1 MNKRNL
7 KNLTLAAVGGLALV
21 VSACSNDS
29 ATETAKTDTAAEQS
43 TTAQSS
49 AASNTNEEASSA
61 AETAAP
67 AGDRVLKDAMGH
79 EVKIPAEPK
88 AIIASYLEDNL
99 VALGVK
105 PAAQWMIGSGSMQGY
120 LQDSLKGV
128 PGIPSDLPFEVVASY
143 SPDLILMD
151 SAELVAGGK
160 YEQYSAIAPTY
171 VVGSAQNN
179 DWRQEL
185 LTVGEVLGKKDQA
198 QKVLD
203 EYEAKAKDAKAKV
216 EQAAG
221 SAKKAAAL
229 WVLDKDVYVVNQ
241 NLSSGDVIY
250 NDLGMAVPDVVK
262 QTSAKSEANW
272 SSLSLELLADMDADY
287 IFLVNGSGKTKEQIL
302 ADPVWKNIP
311 AVKEGH
317 VYEFGKDRS
326 WLYTGAVA
334 NGMMIDDVL
343 ASVVGTK

>member
-1 MNKRNL
+1 MKKRTL
-7 KNLTLAAVGGLALV
+7 KNLTIATIGGLALIV
-21 VSACSNDS
+21 GACSNEAATDTSKTDQSEAQDS
-29 ATETAKTDTAAEQS
+29 AAADTKTD
-43 TTAQSS
+43 
-49 AASNTNEEASSA
+49 
-61 AETAAP
+61 AAP

-79 EVKIPAEPK
+79 EVKIPAQPK

-105 PAAQWMIGSGSMQGY
+105 PAAQWMTGKGSMQNY
-120 LQDSLKGV
+120 LQDSLEGI
-128 PGIPSDLPFEVVASY
+128 PGIPSELPFEVVASY

-151 SAELVAGGK
+151 SAELAAGDK
-160 YEQYSAIAPTY
+160 YQQYSAIAPTY
-171 VVGSAQNN
+171 VVGNAQNN

-203 EYEAKAKDAKAKV
+203 DYEAKAKAAKAQV
-216 EQAAG
+216 AEATGGAQ
-221 SAKKAAAL
+221 KAAAL
-229 WVLDKDVYVVNQ
+229 WLLKDNVYIVNQ

-250 NDLGMAVPDVVK
+250 NDLGMAVPDLVK
-262 QTSAKSEANW
+262 QASEASEANW
-272 SSLSLELLADMDADY
+272 SSLSLELLADLDADY
-287 IFLVNGSGKTKEQIL
+287 LFLVNASGRTKEQIL

-317 VYEFGKDRS
+317 VYEFGDDRS

-343 ASVVGTK
+343 DSVAKTP

>member
-1 MNKRNL
+1 MNRKQLRQ
-7 KNLTLAAVGGLALV
+7 LTLVALSGLALAM
-21 VSACSNDS
+21 SACSNE
-29 ATETAKTDTAAEQS
+29 ATTDPAKNNSTAETSQTAPSS
-43 TTAQSS
+43 TTAHSDGGTSS
-49 AASNTNEEASSA
+49 TT
-61 AETAAP
+61 ETAAP
-67 AGDRVLKDAMGH
+67 AQDRVLKDAMGH

-105 PAAQWMIGSGSMQGY
+105 PAAQWMTGRGTMQDY
-120 LQDSLKGV
+120 LQDSLNGI
-128 PGIPSDLPFEVVASY
+128 PGIPSELPLEVVASY
-143 SPDLILMD
+143 TPDLILMD
-151 SAELVAGGK
+151 SAELVAGDK
-160 YEQYSAIAPTY
+160 YQQYSAIAPTY

-216 EQAAG
+216 AQVTG
-221 SAKKAAAL
+221 GTKKAAAL
-229 WVLDKDVYVVNQ
+229 WILDNDVYVVNQ

-250 NDLGMAVPDVVK
+250 KDLGMGVPAVV
-262 QTSAKSEANW
+262 QEISQKSESNW
-272 SSLSLELLADMDADY
+272 SSLSLERLADMDADY
-287 IFLVNGSGKTKEQIL
+287 LFLVNGSGKSKEEIL

-317 VYEFGKDRS
+317 VYEFGKDKS

-343 ASVVGTK
+343 ASVTGAQ

>member
-1 MNKRNL
+1 MKKRSL
-7 KNLTLAAVGGLALV
+7 KNLTIATIGGLALIV
-21 VSACSNDS
+21 GACSNEA
-29 ATETAKTDTAAEQS
+29 ATDTSKTDQFETQNAEG
-43 TTAQSS
+43 TDAQ
-49 AASNTNEEASSA
+49 
-61 AETAAP
+61 AETAP

-79 EVKIPAEPK
+79 EVKIPAQPK

-105 PAAQWMIGSGSMQGY
+105 PAAQWMTGKGSMQNY
-120 LQDSLKGV
+120 LQDSLEGI
-128 PGIPSDLPFEVVASY
+128 PGIPSELPLEVVASY

-151 SAELVAGGK
+151 SAELAAGDK
-160 YEQYSAIAPTY
+160 YQQYSAIAPTY

-185 LTVGEVLGKKDQA
+185 LTVGEVLGKKEEA

-203 EYEAKAKDAKAKV
+203 DYEAKAEAAKAQV
-216 EQAAG
+216 AEATG
-221 SAKKAAAL
+221 GAKKAAAL
-229 WVLDKDVYVVNQ
+229 WLLKDNVYVVNQ

-250 NDLGMAVPDVVK
+250 NDLGMAVPDIVK
-262 QTSAKSEANW
+262 QASEASEANW
-272 SSLSLELLADMDADY
+272 SSLSLELLADLDADY
-287 IFLVNGSGKTKEQIL
+287 LFLVNASGKTKEQIL

-317 VYEFGKDRS
+317 VYEFGDDRS

-343 ASVVGTK
+343 ESVAKTP

>member
-1 MNKRNL
+1 MRKRSL
-7 KNLTLAAVGGLALV
+7 KNLTLATIGGLALIV
-21 VSACSNDS
+21 GACSNEAATDTTKTDPS
-29 ATETAKTDTAAEQS
+29 ATQG
-43 TTAQSS
+43 S
-49 AASNTNEEASSA
+49 AASDTEKD
-61 AETAAP
+61 AAP

-79 EVKIPAEPK
+79 EVKIPAQPK

-105 PAAQWMIGSGSMQGY
+105 PAAQWMTGKGSMQNY
-120 LQDSLKGV
+120 LQDSLEGI
-128 PGIPSDLPFEVVASY
+128 PGIPSELPLEVVASY

-151 SAELVAGGK
+151 SAEMAAGDK
-160 YEQYSAIAPTY
+160 YQQYSAIAPTY

-185 LTVGEVLGKKDQA
+185 LTVGEVLGQKDQA

-203 EYEAKAKDAKAKV
+203 DYEAKAKEAKAQV
-216 EQAAG
+216 AEATG
-221 SAKKAAAL
+221 GTRKAAAL
-229 WVLDKDVYVVNQ
+229 WLLKDNVYVVNQ

-250 NDLGMAVPDVVK
+250 NDLGMAVPDLVK
-262 QTSAKSEANW
+262 QASEASEANW
-272 SSLSLELLADMDADY
+272 SSLSLELLAGLDADY
-287 IFLVNGSGKTKEQIL
+287 LFLVNASGRTKEQIL

-317 VYEFGKDRS
+317 VYEFGDDRS

-343 ASVVGTK
+343 ASVVKTP